1 MGGEEAQGRGPV
13 WQPAGHPQGDHSW
26 FDAPPPGQGWGMGC
40 SSPGHC
46 SSAGFFFPSPPA
58 HAERAASPGA
68 AAGLVWTA
76 AGGQVQ
82 YIECVCVGGA
92 HLTAAPSP
100 GIGGVEEAGGGV
112 GGSGG
117 GGGGRVLGQ
126 GALTLTG
133 QLGDVLEESA
143 RIALRCAP
151 SGAWCCTLW
160 CSGAAPS
167 GALVLHPLVLW
178 CCACLTPAAPPALHP
193 LPPASGGGQLGTTA
207 LGTACQGN
215 ESRLLSAGHQGTAV
229 LLASVVAAAWC
240 GGLGPAGSG
249 PWWPAP

>member
-1 MGGEEAQGRGPV
+1 MICLGLLPAGLDHRRQACGVLKGRRRCHSAVEWSTVGGEEAQGRGPV

-167 GALVLHPLVLW
+167 SALVLRVFDPGS
-178 CCACLTPAAPPALHP
+178 PSS
-193 LPPASGGGQLGTTA
+193 PASPASSERGGG
-207 LGTACQGN
+207 
-215 ESRLLSAGHQGTAV
+215 
-229 LLASVVAAAWC
+229 
-240 GGLGPAGSG
+240 GGG
-249 PWWPAP
+249 